1 MIADIHCP
9 KCGAPA
15 VFDIYYQKY
24 QCQHCGSKVEI
35 SEAQE
40 QKLGFRKMRGEHL
53 QTSVKQFRLFSASC
67 EGCGA
72 KVIFEENEAL
82 SNCAFC
88 GRSMTRK
95 EYIHSKGMPES
106 VIPFRITQQEAT
118 ERLAEW
124 CRDNKGKREAKHL
137 EPLLSELKGFYLP
150 YELVRGPVHMTAERM
165 DGGKKY
171 SCEGYL
177 FNEFVNRSAQLDNL
191 LLDGMEPFD
200 LQGLTEFDFAYV
212 AGHRVKT
219 SDVADK
225 ELESRVRRE
234 VEATYKPS
242 VRKVL
247 ETKAIDV
254 DADVSSAMRL
264 PVLLPVYYISSGNTV
279 AAVNGQTGKVSVR
292 EEKESHYYFLPWW
305 LKAIL
310 ATVIVSGGLFGALYA
325 GGFGVGGGLYI
336 TGMFAIVMLVIMLCL
351 YSDTVKNPF
360 FVNGGREI
368 FTSGEQSFHRENG
381 RLVQDDSIL
390 ERKVVAPTF
399 YETIEGKKTPVV
411 LRFTTPYRVGRMI
424 ALALGVMFLPV
435 ILALLINGFDFHRLT
450 LGGSAVWFC
459 ITVPTVPVY
468 LVKFGIVQLYER
480 PWIYIITPEG
490 KRKRYKE
497 KGEPLVTKETVKTV
511 LAAFFTPPICFGIWF
526 GILCFFTMV
535 YLTAFGFGD

>member
-1 MIADIHCP
+1 M
-9 KCGAPA
+9 
-15 VFDIYYQKY
+15 
-24 QCQHCGSKVEI
+24 
-35 SEAQE
+35 
-40 QKLGFRKMRGEHL
+40 
-53 QTSVKQFRLFSASC
+53 
-67 EGCGA
+67 
-72 KVIFEENEAL
+72 
-82 SNCAFC
+82 
-88 GRSMTRK
+88 
-95 EYIHSKGMPES
+95 
-106 VIPFRITQQEAT
+106 
-118 ERLAEW
+118 
-124 CRDNKGKREAKHL
+124 
-137 EPLLSELKGFYLP
+137 
-150 YELVRGPVHMTAERM
+150 
-165 DGGKKY
+165 
-171 SCEGYL
+171 
-177 FNEFVNRSAQLDNL
+177 
-191 LLDGMEPFD
+191 
-200 LQGLTEFDFAYV
+200 
-212 AGHRVKT
+212 
-219 SDVADK
+219 
-225 ELESRVRRE
+225 
-234 VEATYKPS
+234 
-242 VRKVL
+242 
-247 ETKAIDV
+247 
-254 DADVSSAMRL
+254 
-264 PVLLPVYYISSGNTV
+264 
-279 AAVNGQTGKVSVR
+279 NGQTGKVSVR
-292 EEKESHYYFLPWW
+292 AEKESHYYFLPWW

-435 ILALLINGFDFHRLT
+435 ILALLVNGFDFHRLT

-490 KRKRYKE
+490 KKKRYK
-497 KGEPLVTKETVKTV
+497 KKNDFKITKDMVFTGLKALVI
-511 LAAFFTPPICFGIWF
+511 PPYCFGIWF